1 MELVGVPMMGVRHGC
16 GKAREDGGISM
27 VGAVGGRNT
36 MAERR
41 VLRLAQKEDLESE
54 RLQEV
59 IVSQLY

>member
-1 MELVGVPMMGVRHGC
+1 
-16 GKAREDGGISM
+16 M

-36 MAERR
+36 MAERW

-54 RLQEV
+54 RLQEA

>member
-1 MELVGVPMMGVRHGC
+1 
-16 GKAREDGGISM
+16 M

-36 MAERR
+36 MAEWR

-54 RLQEV
+54 RLQEA

>member
-1 MELVGVPMMGVRHGC
+1 
-16 GKAREDGGISM
+16 M

-54 RLQEV
+54 RLQEA